1 MQMMQEWA
9 KENGI
14 TLKEQRKTFFNVY
27 YHAIKKYGDKE
38 LTTHVVASTFPETPG
53 SVHVSFRSFDK
64 PDVRKG
70 LEEDI
75 SKAEKLLWANGKKI
89 EDGKES
95 AQPAYE

>member
-1 MQMMQEWA
+1 MMQEWA

-27 YHAIKKYGDKE
+27 YHAIKSYGGKE
-38 LTTHVVASTFPETPG
+38 LTTHVVAATFPETPG

-70 LEEDI
+70 AEEDI
-75 SKAEKLLWANGKKI
+75 GKAEKLLWANGKKI